1 MLRKQLLKDDGQS
14 IIQFALVIVMLLAF
28 VSLAVDAG
36 NVFSVRRKLQNAAD
50 AAALAAAR
58 ELCLGHSTTQAST
71 TASTYLVKN
80 GANAIGA
87 ISGGS
92 GGSSTIAFANDNTRV
107 VVKAKGTAGML
118 LGSLVNTD
126 EINVTANANAAC
138 GRAQSA
144 CNLWPIIFSSDL
156 WEQIPCGKTLAVWDT
171 DNSHQVECFIGGKYE
186 PNLCKCYNC
195 DPQNLLM
202 DDFLVVSDVQ
212 RGWVD
217 FPKSED
223 PRYPDV
229 CKENGSGASELNCN
243 LENGYQG
250 KITLPTWVDALNG
263 VKASGFKEVADRVG
277 DTVRIPLY
285 DGLILG
291 MQSSCYDR
299 KVDKFNVTKFG
310 CVQVD
315 GVEKN
320 KWLNPLP
327 GMPKSYKPVKM
338 TAVYVTKS
346 CGICTTAC
354 GSTDGAP
361 AEPWELRAANIVN

>member
-1 MLRKQLLKDDGQS
+1 MLRKQLIKDDGQS
-14 IIQFALVIVMLLAF
+14 LIQFALMIVMLLAF

-58 ELCLGHSTTQAST
+58 ELCLGRSATQAKT

-80 GANAIGA
+80 GATAIGEV
-87 ISGGS
+87 SGGNT
-92 GGSSTIAFANDNTRV
+92 STIEFANDNTRV
-107 VVKAKGTAGML
+107 VVRAKGTAGLL
-118 LGSLVNTD
+118 LGNLMSTD
-126 EINVTANANAAC
+126 DIEVVANANAAC
-138 GRAQSA
+138 GSAKSA
-144 CNLWPIIFSSDL
+144 CSLWPIIFSEDL
-156 WEQIPCGKTLAVWDT
+156 WKQVPCGKTIAVWDT
-171 DNSHQVECFIGGKYE
+171 DNTNQVECFIGGKYE

-217 FPKSED
+217 FPTSTD

-229 CKENGSGASELNCN
+229 CKENGSGASELKCN
-243 LENGYQG
+243 LENNYQG
-250 KITLPTWVDALNG
+250 KLTLPSWVEALNG
-263 VKASGFKEVADRVG
+263 VKASGLKEVEKRIG

-285 DGLILG
+285 GGIVLER
-291 MQSSCYDR
+291 QASCYDR

-354 GSTDGAP
+354 GTTDGSP

>member
-1 MLRKQLLKDDGQS
+1 MPGKQIRKDDGQS
-14 IIQFALVIVMLLAF
+14 LIQFALMIVMLLAF

-58 ELCLGHSTTQAST
+58 ELCLGHSAGQART

-80 GANAIGA
+80 GASG
-87 ISGGS
+87 ISETTG
-92 GGSSTIAFANDNTRV
+92 GGSSTIAFSNDNTRV
-107 VVKAKGTAGML
+107 VVKARGTAGML
-118 LGSLVNTD
+118 LGSLVSADTIQVVAD
-126 EINVTANANAAC
+126 ANAAC
-138 GRAQSA
+138 GSAKSA
-144 CNLWPIIFSSDL
+144 CNLWPIVFNATL
-156 WEQIPCGKTLAVWDT
+156 WEQIPCGKTIAVWDT
-171 DNSHQVECFIGGKYE
+171 DNTHQVECVIGGKYE

-217 FPKSED
+217 FPVSED

-243 LENGYQG
+243 LENGFQG
-250 KITLPTWVDALNG
+250 RITLPKWIDALNG
-263 VKASGFKEVADRVG
+263 VKASGFKEVEDRSG

-285 DGLILG
+285 GDLKVNK
-291 MQSSCYDR
+291 QSSGHDP
-299 KVDKFNVTKFG
+299 KVDQFNVSKFG

-327 GMPKSYKPVKM
+327 GMPKSYKPIKM

-346 CGICTTAC
+346 CNVCTTAC
-354 GSTDGAP
+354 GSTDGTP
-361 AEPWELRAANIVN
+361 AEPWELRAANIVD

>member
-1 MLRKQLLKDDGQS
+1 MLRRQILKDDDGQS
-14 IIQFALVIVMLLAF
+14 LIQFALLIVMLLAF

-58 ELCLGHSTTQAST
+58 ELCLGKSSGQAKT
-71 TASTYLVKN
+71 TASDYLVKN
-80 GANAIGA
+80 GAAAIGEVA
-87 ISGGS
+87 
-92 GGSSTIAFANDNTRV
+92 GSSSSSIEFKENNTRV
-107 VVKAKGTAGML
+107 VVTARGITGLL
-118 LGSLVNTD
+118 LGSFITD
-126 EINVTANANAAC
+126 DPIEVVANANAAC
-138 GRAQSA
+138 GSAKSA
-144 CNLWPIIFSSDL
+144 CSLWPIIFSAQL
-156 WEQIPCGKTLAVWDT
+156 WENIPCGKTIAVWDT
-171 DNSHQVECFIGGKYE
+171 NNTDQVECFIGGKYE

-195 DPQNLLM
+195 DPQNLM
-202 DDFLVVSDVQ
+202 IDDFLVVSDVQ

-217 FPKSED
+217 FPTSDD

-229 CKENGSGASELNCN
+229 CKESGSGASELRCN
-243 LENGYQG
+243 LANNYQG
-250 KITLPTWVDALNG
+250 KITLPKWIDALNG
-263 VKASGFKEVADRVG
+263 VKASAFKEVEDRIG

-285 DGLILG
+285 NNLIYG

-320 KWLNPLP
+320 KWLEPLP
-327 GMPKSYKPVKM
+327 GMPKSYKKVKM
-338 TAVYVTKS
+338 TAIYVTKS
-346 CGICTTAC
+346 CGVCTTAC
-354 GSTDGAP
+354 GATDGTP